1 MGTGATIVALFP
13 TPVEQQSIPNLE
25 ARLKRWLGRRRA
37 PENHPG
43 LRQVDRLLSGRPDEL
58 EVPISGLPGQ
68 LGEVFALYEGLFELR
83 DYRVMAVDRRLDDL
97 WIARL
102 ARVSN

>member
-1 MGTGATIVALFP
+1 M
-13 TPVEQQSIPNLE
+13 
-25 ARLKRWLGRRRA
+25 KDWLGRRRA
-37 PENHPG
+37 SNNHPG

-68 LGEVFALYEGLFELR
+68 LDELFSIYQSLFELR
-83 DYRVMAVDRRLDDL
+83 DYRVMTVDRSLDDL

-102 ARVSN
+102 ARASS

>member
-1 MGTGATIVALFP
+1 M
-13 TPVEQQSIPNLE
+13 
-25 ARLKRWLGRRRA
+25 RRWLGRRRA
-37 PENHPG
+37 SQNQAA

-68 LGEVFALYEGLFELR
+68 LGDLFSLYEGLFALR
-83 DYRVMAVDRRLDDL
+83 EYRVMAVDRRRDDL

-102 ARVSN
+102 APRAKARPACAGGTN

>member
-1 MGTGATIVALFP
+1 M
-13 TPVEQQSIPNLE
+13 
-25 ARLKRWLGRRRA
+25 KRLGRRRA
-37 PENHPG
+37 SESQNHPG

-68 LGEVFALYEGLFELR
+68 LNELLSIYEGLFELR
-83 DYRVMAVDRRLDDL
+83 DYRVRSVDRSLDDL

-102 ARVSN
+102 ARARS

>member
-1 MGTGATIVALFP
+1 MK
-13 TPVEQQSIPNLE
+13 
-25 ARLKRWLGRRRA
+25 RLRRRRA

-43 LRQVDRLLSGRPDEL
+43 LEQVDRLLSGRPDEL

-68 LGEVFALYEGLFELR
+68 LTELFSLYEGLFELR
-83 DYRVMAVDRRLDDL
+83 DYRVIRVDRTLDDL

-102 ARVSN
+102 ARARS